1 MSKMSTDN
9 FESEIAVLSA
19 EQQRAT
25 AWVAECESTNILADK
40 WAKNG
45 WRGCLVADHQTAGR
59 GRLQRSWE
67 SSRGDNILLSWVK
80 DWRCSIREI
89 PRLTLLLAAEIA
101 HELDL
106 YVKWPNDIMTKNGD
120 KVGGILSSIHH
131 MGTDT
136 HTVIIGVGLN
146 VNQTRFPEG
155 LKAASLKTIRG
166 ETQARIDVLDAIF
179 RVMDRIEPQ
188 GSLERWI
195 QRSITL
201 GKRVETAGRVG
212 VATGIREDGALIV
225 DGVPVTSG
233 DVNLVEI

>member
-19 EQQRAT
+19 EQQRVT
-25 AWVAECESTNILADK
+25 AWVAECESTNMLAGK
-40 WAKNG
+40 WADNG
-45 WRGCLVADHQTAGR
+45 WRGYLIADHQTAGR
-59 GRLQRSWE
+59 GRMKRSWE

-101 HELDL
+101 YELDL
-106 YVKWPNDIMTKNGD
+106 YVKWPNDIMTKDGS

-136 HTVIIGVGLN
+136 HTVTIGVGLN
-146 VNQTRFPEG
+146 VNQTIFPEG
-155 LKAASLKTIRG
+155 LQATSLKTIRG
-166 ETQARIDVLDAIF
+166 EAQARIDVLHAVF
-179 RVMDRIEPQ
+179 RAMDCIEPQ
-188 GSLERWI
+188 GALERWRK
-195 QRSITL
+195 RSITL
-201 GKRVETAGRVG
+201 GKRVEAGGRVG
-212 VATGIREDGALIV
+212 MATGIREDGALIV

-233 DVNLVEI
+233 DVNLVEM

>member
-9 FESEIAVLSA
+9 FESEIAALSA
-19 EQQRAT
+19 EQQLVI
-25 AWVAECESTNILADK
+25 AWVAECESTNMVAAK
-40 WAKNG
+40 WAENG

-59 GRLQRSWE
+59 GRLQRSWD
-67 SSRGDNILLSWVK
+67 SGRGDNILFSWVK
-80 DWRCSIREI
+80 DWCCSIRDI

-120 KVGGILSSIHH
+120 KVGGILSSIQH

-146 VNQTRFPEG
+146 VNQTSFPEG
-155 LKAASLKTIRG
+155 LQAASLKTIRG
-166 ETQARIDVLDAIF
+166 ETQARIDVLKAIF
-179 RVMDRIEPQ
+179 CAMDRIEPQ
-188 GSLERWI
+188 GSLERWRK
-195 QRSITL
+195 RSITL
-201 GKRVETAGRVG
+201 GKRVETGGRVG

-233 DVNLVEI
+233 DVNLVEM